1 MAEKPD
7 VENISIALVLG
18 MDQNGITKEMKTIRQ
33 QQTLEEKEQ
42 DSRALQNRKPQAF
55 PFSWSSTLIQ
65 WRETRAMQGKTVPFM
80 CI

>member
-33 QQTLEEKEQ
+33 QQTLDEKEQ

-65 WRETRAMQGKTVPFM
+65 
-80 CI
+80 